1 MVCNINYNPWH
12 SPNSHRPLLPIIRDS
27 VGARRSP
34 ASALLRRPIGDVPP
48 LEQPGLSDFT
58 DVKQP
63 KYRVL
68 WELNGS
74 SMGVQWEIEGRF
86 MVFNGTFHPLQWSYE
101 TNHLSILWGEHE
113 DMMEYHGSHEWYV
126 QQHLR
131 MSFFLVVFFIVPHS
145 SRYGHHC
152 STCSPHDEKSGFF
165 TQPSILSILRVLT
178 LDHPKKMMSR
188 GVLEKIG
195 SGRSGR
201 SGRSRLSELMNI
213 AGLWASM
220 FVFKRVNSWHGKSD
234 SSTPVCS
241 EKPWFWK
248 WLWPI

>member
-12 SPNSHRPLLPIIRDS
+12 SPNSHRPLLHIIRDS

-131 MSFFLVVFFIVPHS
+131 MSFFSGGVFHCPSQQQIWPSLFNLFTPRWKIWILHPAINPVNPKGPNSGS
-145 SRYGHHC
+145 SQKDDVMG
-152 STCSPHDEKSGFF
+152 SPWKNRVWKVWKVWKIPTFRWTLPDFGLPCLFSG
-165 TQPSILSILRVLT
+165 
-178 LDHPKKMMSR
+178 
-188 GVLEKIG
+188 G
-195 SGRSGR
+195 
-201 SGRSRLSELMNI
+201 
-213 AGLWASM
+213 
-220 FVFKRVNSWHGKSD
+220 
-234 SSTPVCS
+234 
-241 EKPWFWK
+241 
-248 WLWPI
+248 